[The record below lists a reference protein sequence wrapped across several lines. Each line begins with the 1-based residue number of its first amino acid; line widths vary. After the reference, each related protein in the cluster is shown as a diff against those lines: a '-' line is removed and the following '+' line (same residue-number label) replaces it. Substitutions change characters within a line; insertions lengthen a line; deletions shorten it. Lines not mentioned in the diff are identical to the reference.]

1 MELIIAGR
9 RLGRD
14 EEPFIIAEM
23 SGNHN
28 QSLDRAL
35 AIVQAAADTG
45 AHAIKLQT
53 YTADTLTLDCDRPDF
68 IIHDEN
74 SLWNEKKLYDLYHEA
89 HTPWEWHQPIMEKAK
104 DLGLICF
111 STPFDESA
119 VDFLE
124 TLDSPAYKVASFEST
139 DVNLLKKIASTGKPV
154 VASTGMATVSDLAL
168 MVDTLEGAGCSQY
181 ALLKC
186 TSAYP
191 ASPNDANL
199 RTIPHM
205 AAMFGCEVGLSDHTM
220 GIGVPV
226 AAISLGAS
234 IIEKHFCLSRD
245 EGGVDSAFSLEPE
258 ELRAL
263 VLETK
268 RAWQAL
274 GKVSYGSS
282 SAQEGRSKQFRR
294 SLYFSKALSAG
305 STLDENCFR
314 SVRPGY
320 GLPPRY
326 YDMLLGRKLKI
337 HVDKGM
343 RVSWDV
349 LV

>member
-1 MELIIAGR
+1 
-9 RLGRD
+9 
-14 EEPFIIAEM
+14 
-23 SGNHN
+23 
-28 QSLDRAL
+28 
-35 AIVQAAADTG
+35 
-45 AHAIKLQT
+45 
-53 YTADTLTLDCDRPDF
+53 
-68 IIHDEN
+68 
-74 SLWNEKKLYDLYHEA
+74 
-89 HTPWEWHQPIMEKAK
+89 
-104 DLGLICF
+104 
-111 STPFDESA
+111 
-119 VDFLE
+119 
-124 TLDSPAYKVASFEST
+124 
-139 DVNLLKKIASTGKPV
+139 
-154 VASTGMATVSDLAL
+154 
-168 MVDTLEGAGCSQY
+168 
-181 ALLKC
+181 
-186 TSAYP
+186 
-191 ASPNDANL
+191 
-199 RTIPHM
+199 M